1 MVVSSSQLSQELY
14 DRLQKEQVK
23 ILGYKQ
29 KFSFMNRMY
38 LFRLENPKLCS
49 KDLIIYSTSPPSF

>member
-1 MVVSSSQLSQELY
+1 MVVSSSELIRELY
-14 DRLQKEQVK
+14 DTLQKEQVK

-29 KFSFMNRMY
+29 KISLINRMY

-49 KDLIIYSTSPPSF
+49 KDLIIYSTSPPAF